1 MPDAL
6 HTLTIAELR
15 TLLQKREISP
25 ADIIHDL
32 EASITARDPEIGAY
46 LHRDTAAALAAAEKA
61 DLSAPLGGI
70 PVAIKDVLN
79 VQGQPATAGSKML
92 RGYISP
98 YDATCI
104 AKLKSAGAIPFGKLN
119 MDEFAMGSSNE
130 NSAWQLTRNPW
141 DTTRVPGGSSGA
153 SAAAVAARTAIASL
167 GSDTGGSI
175 RQPAAFCGI
184 TGLKPTY
191 GRVSRYGLIAY
202 ASSLDQVGP
211 MTRTVEDAALVLQA
225 IAGHD
230 PQDSTSLN
238 APVPDYS
245 AALRRGVSGMKIG
258 LPREYFIDGIDP
270 AVRAAV
276 EAGVKE
282 LERQGA
288 TVREISLPHT
298 RFAIAA
304 YYIIATAEACANLAR
319 FDGVRYGH
327 RCDTPADLRDMYDRS
342 RAEGFGPEVK
352 RRIILGTYVLSSGYY
367 DAYYRKAQKVRTL
380 IARDFAEAFK
390 EVDLIASPVTPTAAF
405 KIGKNAGDPLQMYL
419 ADIFTIANNLSGVCG
434 ISVPCGYSAEGLPIG
449 LQLTGRPLGEEDL
462 LRGAFAYEQATDWHR
477 RLPQKS

>member
-32 EASITARDPEIGAY
+32 EAAITARDPEIGAY